1 MVELSESFLT
11 FGKLIYQIIKL
22 SISTMI
28 RVPSLIHAGEFQSLK
43 IQDMT
48 FVAYR
53 NQDPPLKN
61 EVFFEEHAVI
71 FVLEGEKK
79 FVSPTQTIHVRK
91 GHIVFIRRG
100 YYLMQETIDS
110 NYRSLVFFFNEKL
123 LKEFVGLHL
132 APPAPRGGAN
142 SSQTLIVREEIF
154 EPALESKTPEASVAP
169 LGAGGAEL
177 LVFEITESLNKFTE
191 SIFPYFHHETPY
203 LNHFLRLKLQ
213 ELLLHI
219 LEIDVSGQFKSI
231 LFSLYKGEKV
241 DLEYLMN
248 SYYLKPL
255 SLEEL
260 SRLSGRSLS
269 AFKRDFQ
276 EQFNTSPAL
285 WIKNKR
291 LEYAGLQLG
300 KTDKNV
306 SEISMEIGYESVS
319 HFIKAYK
326 EKFGQ
331 TPGRNG
337 ER

>member
-1 MVELSESFLT
+1 
-11 FGKLIYQIIKL
+11 
-22 SISTMI
+22 MI

-79 FVSPTQTIHVRK
+79 FVSATQTIHVRK
-91 GHIVFIRRG
+91 GNIVFIRRG
-100 YYLMQETIDS
+100 YYVMQETIDT

-123 LKEFVGLHL
+123 LKEFVGQHL
-132 APPAPRGGAN
+132 EIFTKATAPPPPKGEQK
-142 SSQTLIVREEIF
+142 SDSE
-154 EPALESKTPEASVAP
+154 TPP
-169 LGAGGAEL
+169 LGVGGL

-191 SIFPYFHHETPY
+191 SIFPYFTLETQY

-241 DLEYLMN
+241 DLEYLMQ
-248 SYYLKPL
+248 SYYLKQI
-255 SLEEL
+255 
-260 SRLSGRSLS
+260 GR
-269 AFKRDFQ
+269 AH
-276 EQFNTSPAL
+276 
-285 WIKNKR
+285 
-291 LEYAGLQLG
+291 
-300 KTDKNV
+300 V
-306 SEISMEIGYESVS
+306 
-319 HFIKAYK
+319 
-326 EKFGQ
+326 
-331 TPGRNG
+331 
-337 ER
+337 

>member
-1 MVELSESFLT
+1 
-11 FGKLIYQIIKL
+11 
-22 SISTMI
+22 MI

-79 FVSPTQTIHVRK
+79 FVSATQTIHVRK
-91 GHIVFIRRG
+91 GNIVFIRRG
-100 YYLMQETIDS
+100 YYVMQETIDT

-123 LKEFVGLHL
+123 LKEFVGQHL
-132 APPAPRGGAN
+132 ELVAPPAPRGGAFEST
-142 SSQTLIVREEIF
+142 SSVQT
-154 EPALESKTPEASVAP
+154 PP
-169 LGAGGAEL
+169 LGVGGL
-177 LVFEITESLNKFTE
+177 LVFEITESLDKFTE
-191 SIFPYFHHETPY
+191 SIFPYFTLETQY

-219 LEIDVSGQFKSI
+219 LEIDASGQFKSI

-241 DLEYLMN
+241 DLEYLMQ
-248 SYYLKPL
+248 SYYLKLL
-255 SLEEL
+255 SLDEL

-276 EQFNTSPAL
+276 DKFDTSPAL

-291 LEYAGLQLG
+291 LEYAGLQLEN
-300 KTDKNV
+300 TDKNV

-319 HFIKAYK
+319 HFIKAFK
-326 EKFGQ
+326 EKFGK
-331 TPGRNG
+331 TPGGGDR
-337 ER
+337 R

>member
-1 MVELSESFLT
+1 
-11 FGKLIYQIIKL
+11 
-22 SISTMI
+22 MI

-79 FVSPTQTIHVRK
+79 FVSATQTIHVRK
-91 GHIVFIRRG
+91 GNIVFIRRG
-100 YYLMQETIDS
+100 YYVMQETIDT

-123 LKEFVGLHL
+123 LKEFVGQHL
-132 APPAPRGGAN
+132 GLFENTLLRNEEN
-142 SSQTLIVREEIF
+142 ST
-154 EPALESKTPEASVAP
+154 
-169 LGAGGAEL
+169 L
-177 LVFEITESLNKFTE
+177 LVFETTESLEKFTE
-191 SIFPYFHHETPY
+191 SIFPYFTLETQY
-203 LNHFLRLKLQ
+203 LNHFLGLKLQ

-241 DLEYLMN
+241 DLEYLMQ
-248 SYYLKPL
+248 SYYLKLL

-260 SRLSGRSLS
+260 ARLSGRSLS

-276 EQFNTSPAL
+276 EKFNTSPAL

-291 LEYAGLQLG
+291 LEYAGLQLEN
-300 KTDKNV
+300 TDKNV
-306 SEISMEIGYESVS
+306 SEISMEIGYESIS
-319 HFIKAYK
+319 HFIKAFK
-326 EKFGQ
+326 EKFGK
-331 TPGRNG
+331 TPGKNL
-337 ER
+337 

>member
-1 MVELSESFLT
+1 
-11 FGKLIYQIIKL
+11 
-22 SISTMI
+22 MI

-79 FVSPTQTIHVRK
+79 FVSATQNIHVRK
-91 GHIVFIRRG
+91 GNIVFIRRG
-100 YYLMQETIDS
+100 YYVMQETIDT

-123 LKEFVGLHL
+123 LKEFVGQHL
-132 APPAPRGGAN
+132 ELFENTFLRNEEN
-142 SSQTLIVREEIF
+142 ST
-154 EPALESKTPEASVAP
+154 
-169 LGAGGAEL
+169 L
-177 LVFEITESLNKFTE
+177 LVFEITESLDKFTE
-191 SIFPYFHHETPY
+191 SIFPYFTLETQY

-219 LEIDVSGQFKSI
+219 LEIDTSGQFKSI

-241 DLEYLMN
+241 DLEYLMQ
-248 SYYLKPL
+248 SYYLKLL
-255 SLEEL
+255 SLDEL

-276 EQFNTSPAL
+276 DKFDTSPAL

-291 LEYAGLQLG
+291 LEYASLQLEN
-300 KTDKNV
+300 TDKNV

-319 HFIKAYK
+319 HFIKAFK
-326 EKFGQ
+326 EKFGK
-331 TPGRNG
+331 TPGRK
-337 ER
+337 

>member
-1 MVELSESFLT
+1 
-11 FGKLIYQIIKL
+11 
-22 SISTMI
+22 MI

-91 GHIVFIRRG
+91 GHILFIRRG

-123 LKEFVGLHL
+123 LKEFVGQHL
-132 APPAPRGGAN
+132 EMFTTAPRSVGRPAPEGGA
-142 SSQTLIVREEIF
+142 STQL
-154 EPALESKTPEASVAP
+154 LDSKAPEASVAP
-169 LGAGGAEL
+169 SGAGETDASGAL

-191 SIFPYFHHETPY
+191 SIFPYFHQETPY

-219 LEIDVSGQFKSI
+219 LEIDHSGQFKSI

-276 EQFNTSPAL
+276 EQFNNSPAL

-291 LEYAGLQLG
+291 LEYAGLQLE
-300 KTDKNV
+300 KTNKNV

-331 TPGRNG
+331 TPGKNG

>member
-1 MVELSESFLT
+1 
-11 FGKLIYQIIKL
+11 
-22 SISTMI
+22 MI

-91 GHIVFIRRG
+91 GNIVFIRRG
-100 YYLMQETIDS
+100 YYLMQETIDT

-132 APPAPRGGAN
+132 ELFGNTSLTEGDA
-142 SSQTLIVREEIF
+142 SS
-154 EPALESKTPEASVAP
+154 
-169 LGAGGAEL
+169 L

-191 SIFPYFHHETPY
+191 SIFPYFHQETPY

-276 EQFNTSPAL
+276 EQFNTSPAV

-291 LEYAGLQLG
+291 LEYASLQLE
-300 KTDKNV
+300 KTHKNV

-331 TPGRNG
+331 TPGKNG

>member
-1 MVELSESFLT
+1 
-11 FGKLIYQIIKL
+11 
-22 SISTMI
+22 MI

-79 FVSPTQTIHVRK
+79 FVSATQTIHVRK
-91 GHIVFIRRG
+91 GNIVFIRRG
-100 YYLMQETIDS
+100 YYVMQETIDT

-123 LKEFVGLHL
+123 LKEFVGQHL
-132 APPAPRGGAN
+132 GLFENTLLRNEEN
-142 SSQTLIVREEIF
+142 ST
-154 EPALESKTPEASVAP
+154 
-169 LGAGGAEL
+169 L
-177 LVFEITESLNKFTE
+177 LVFETTESLEKFTE
-191 SIFPYFHHETPY
+191 SIFPYFTLETQY
-203 LNHFLRLKLQ
+203 LNHFLGLKLQ

-219 LEIDVSGQFKSI
+219 LEIDISGQFKSI

-241 DLEYLMN
+241 DLEYLMK
-248 SYYLKPL
+248 SYYLKLL

-276 EQFNTSPAL
+276 EKFNTSPAL

-291 LEYAGLQLG
+291 LEYAGLQLEN
-300 KTDKNV
+300 TNKNV
-306 SEISMEIGYESVS
+306 SEISMEIGYESIS
-319 HFIKAYK
+319 HFIKAFK
-326 EKFGQ
+326 EKFGK
-331 TPGRNG
+331 TPGLSVNG
-337 ER
+337 IR

>member
-1 MVELSESFLT
+1 
-11 FGKLIYQIIKL
+11 
-22 SISTMI
+22 MI

-79 FVSPTQTIHVRK
+79 FVSATQTIHVRK
-91 GHIVFIRRG
+91 GNIVFIRRG
-100 YYLMQETIDS
+100 YYVMQETIDT

-123 LKEFVGLHL
+123 LKEFVGQHL
-132 APPAPRGGAN
+132 GLFENTLLRNEEN
-142 SSQTLIVREEIF
+142 ST
-154 EPALESKTPEASVAP
+154 
-169 LGAGGAEL
+169 L
-177 LVFEITESLNKFTE
+177 LVFETTESLEKFTE
-191 SIFPYFHHETPY
+191 SIFPYFTLETQY
-203 LNHFLRLKLQ
+203 LNHFLGLKLQ

-241 DLEYLMN
+241 DLEYLMQ
-248 SYYLKPL
+248 SYYLKLL

-276 EQFNTSPAL
+276 EKFNTSPAF

-291 LEYAGLQLG
+291 LEYAGLQLEN
-300 KTDKNV
+300 TDKNV
-306 SEISMEIGYESVS
+306 SEISIEIGYESVS
-319 HFIKAYK
+319 HFIKAFK
-326 EKFGQ
+326 EKFGK
-331 TPGRNG
+331 TPGKNL
-337 ER
+337 

>member
-1 MVELSESFLT
+1 
-11 FGKLIYQIIKL
+11 
-22 SISTMI
+22 MI

-79 FVSPTQTIHVRK
+79 FVSATQTIHVRK
-91 GHIVFIRRG
+91 GNIVFIRRG
-100 YYLMQETIDS
+100 YYLMQETIDT

-123 LKEFVGLHL
+123 LKEFVGQHL
-132 APPAPRGGAN
+132 ELFENTSLRNEEN
-142 SSQTLIVREEIF
+142 ST
-154 EPALESKTPEASVAP
+154 
-169 LGAGGAEL
+169 L

-191 SIFPYFHHETPY
+191 SIFPYFNLETQY

-219 LEIDVSGQFKSI
+219 LEIDASGQFKNI

-241 DLEYLMN
+241 DLEYLMQ
-248 SYYLKPL
+248 SYYLKLL

-276 EQFNTSPAL
+276 EKFDTSPAH

-291 LEYAGLQLG
+291 LEYAGLQLEN
-300 KTDKNV
+300 THKNV

-319 HFIKAYK
+319 HFIKAFK
-326 EKFGQ
+326 EKFGK
-331 TPGRNG
+331 TPGKNG
-337 ER
+337 

>member
-1 MVELSESFLT
+1 
-11 FGKLIYQIIKL
+11 
-22 SISTMI
+22 MI

-91 GHIVFIRRG
+91 GNIVFIRRG
-100 YYLMQETIDS
+100 YYLMQETIDT

-123 LKEFVGLHL
+123 LKEFVGLH
-132 APPAPRGGAN
+132 
-142 SSQTLIVREEIF
+142 F
-154 EPALESKTPEASVAP
+154 ELFEKTSMVNGDAST
-169 LGAGGAEL
+169 L

-191 SIFPYFHHETPY
+191 SIFPYFHSETPY

-276 EQFNTSPAL
+276 EQFTTSPAL

-291 LEYAGLQLG
+291 LEYAGLQLE
-300 KTDKNV
+300 KTHKNV

-319 HFIKAYK
+319 HFIKAFK

>member
-1 MVELSESFLT
+1 
-11 FGKLIYQIIKL
+11 
-22 SISTMI
+22 MI

-79 FVSPTQTIHVRK
+79 FVSATQTIHVRK
-91 GHIVFIRRG
+91 GNIVFIRRG
-100 YYLMQETIDS
+100 YYVMQETIDT

-123 LKEFVGLHL
+123 LKEFVGQHL
-132 APPAPRGGAN
+132 SLFENTLLRNEEN
-142 SSQTLIVREEIF
+142 ST
-154 EPALESKTPEASVAP
+154 
-169 LGAGGAEL
+169 L
-177 LVFEITESLNKFTE
+177 LVFETTESLEKFTE
-191 SIFPYFHHETPY
+191 SIFPYFTLKTQY
-203 LNHFLRLKLQ
+203 LNHFLGLKLQ

-219 LEIDVSGQFKSI
+219 LEIDISGQFKSI

-241 DLEYLMN
+241 DLEYLMK
-248 SYYLKPL
+248 SYYLKLL

-276 EQFNTSPAL
+276 EKFNTSPAL

-291 LEYAGLQLG
+291 LEYAWLQLEN
-300 KTDKNV
+300 TDKNV
-306 SEISMEIGYESVS
+306 SEISMEIGYESIS
-319 HFIKAYK
+319 HFIKAFK
-326 EKFGQ
+326 EKFGK
-331 TPGRNG
+331 TPGLSVNG
-337 ER
+337 IR

>member
-1 MVELSESFLT
+1 
-11 FGKLIYQIIKL
+11 
-22 SISTMI
+22 MI

-79 FVSPTQTIHVRK
+79 FVSATQTIHVRK
-91 GHIVFIRRG
+91 GNIVFIRRG
-100 YYLMQETIDS
+100 YYVMQETIDT

-123 LKEFVGLHL
+123 LKEFVGQHL
-132 APPAPRGGAN
+132 GLFENTLLRNEEN
-142 SSQTLIVREEIF
+142 ST
-154 EPALESKTPEASVAP
+154 
-169 LGAGGAEL
+169 L
-177 LVFEITESLNKFTE
+177 LVFETTESLEKFTE
-191 SIFPYFHHETPY
+191 SIFPYFTLKTQY
-203 LNHFLRLKLQ
+203 LNHFLGLKLQ

-219 LEIDVSGQFKSI
+219 LEIDISGQFKSI

-241 DLEYLMN
+241 DLEYLMK
-248 SYYLKPL
+248 SYYLKL
-255 SLEEL
+255 FSLEEL

-276 EQFNTSPAL
+276 EKFNTSPAL

-291 LEYAGLQLG
+291 LEYAWLQLEN
-300 KTDKNV
+300 TDKNV
-306 SEISMEIGYESVS
+306 SEISMEIGYESIS
-319 HFIKAYK
+319 HFIKAFK
-326 EKFGQ
+326 EKFGK
-331 TPGRNG
+331 TPGLSVNG
-337 ER
+337 IR

>member
-1 MVELSESFLT
+1 
-11 FGKLIYQIIKL
+11 
-22 SISTMI
+22 MI

-79 FVSPTQTIHVRK
+79 FVSATQTIHVRK
-91 GHIVFIRRG
+91 GNIVFIRRG
-100 YYLMQETIDS
+100 YYVMQETIDT

-123 LKEFVGLHL
+123 LKEFVGQHL
-132 APPAPRGGAN
+132 GLFENTLLRNEEN
-142 SSQTLIVREEIF
+142 ST
-154 EPALESKTPEASVAP
+154 
-169 LGAGGAEL
+169 L
-177 LVFEITESLNKFTE
+177 LVFETTESLEKFTE
-191 SIFPYFHHETPY
+191 SIFPYFTLETQY
-203 LNHFLRLKLQ
+203 LNHFLGLKLQ

-241 DLEYLMN
+241 DLEYLMQ
-248 SYYLKPL
+248 SYYLKLL

-276 EQFNTSPAL
+276 EKFNTSPAL

-291 LEYAGLQLG
+291 LEYAGLQLEN
-300 KTDKNV
+300 TDKNV
-306 SEISMEIGYESVS
+306 SEISMEIGYESIS
-319 HFIKAYK
+319 HFIKAFK
-326 EKFGQ
+326 EKFGN
-331 TPGRNG
+331 TPGKNL
-337 ER
+337 

>member
-1 MVELSESFLT
+1 
-11 FGKLIYQIIKL
+11 
-22 SISTMI
+22 MI

-79 FVSPTQTIHVRK
+79 FVSATQTIHVRK
-91 GHIVFIRRG
+91 GNIVFIRRG
-100 YYLMQETIDS
+100 YYLMQETIDT

-123 LKEFVGLHL
+123 LKEFVGQHL
-132 APPAPRGGAN
+132 ELFQDQNQAPPAPRGGAFASN
-142 SSQTLIVREEIF
+142 SD
-154 EPALESKTPEASVAP
+154 SKIPP
-169 LGAGGAEL
+169 LGVRGLGL

-191 SIFPYFHHETPY
+191 SIFPYFNLETQY

-241 DLEYLMN
+241 DLEYLMQ
-248 SYYLKPL
+248 SYYLKLL
-255 SLEEL
+255 SLDEL

-276 EQFNTSPAL
+276 EKFDTSPAH

-291 LEYAGLQLG
+291 LEYASLQLEN
-300 KTDKNV
+300 TNKNV

-319 HFIKAYK
+319 HFIKAFK
-326 EKFGQ
+326 EKFGK
-331 TPGRNG
+331 TPGYR
-337 ER
+337 

>member
-1 MVELSESFLT
+1 
-11 FGKLIYQIIKL
+11 
-22 SISTMI
+22 MI

-91 GHIVFIRRG
+91 GNIVFIRRG
-100 YYLMQETIDS
+100 YYLMQETIDT

-123 LKEFVGLHL
+123 LKEFVGQHL
-132 APPAPRGGAN
+132 ELFDN
-142 SSQTLIVREEIF
+142 SLLRNEE
-154 EPALESKTPEASVAP
+154 LST
-169 LGAGGAEL
+169 L

-191 SIFPYFHHETPY
+191 SIFPYFNLKTQY
-203 LNHFLRLKLQ
+203 LNHFLRLKLH

-219 LEIDVSGQFKSI
+219 LEIDVSGQFKNI

-241 DLEYLMN
+241 DLDYLMQ

-276 EQFNTSPAL
+276 EKFDTSPAL

-291 LEYAGLQLG
+291 LEHAGLQLEN
-300 KTDKNV
+300 THKNV

-319 HFIKAYK
+319 HFIKAFK
-326 EKFGQ
+326 EKFGK
-331 TPGRNG
+331 TPGKNL
-337 ER
+337 

>member
-1 MVELSESFLT
+1 
-11 FGKLIYQIIKL
+11 
-22 SISTMI
+22 MI

-79 FVSPTQTIHVRK
+79 FVSATQTIHVRK
-91 GHIVFIRRG
+91 GNIVFIRRG
-100 YYLMQETIDS
+100 YYLMQETIDT

-123 LKEFVGLHL
+123 LKEFVGQHL
-132 APPAPRGGAN
+132 ELFEDTSLRN
-142 SSQTLIVREEIF
+142 EEY
-154 EPALESKTPEASVAP
+154 ST
-169 LGAGGAEL
+169 L
-177 LVFEITESLNKFTE
+177 LVFEITESLDKFTE
-191 SIFPYFHHETPY
+191 SIFPYFTLETQY

-241 DLEYLMN
+241 DLEYLMQ
-248 SYYLKPL
+248 SYYLKLL

-276 EQFNTSPAL
+276 EKFDTSPAL

-291 LEYAGLQLG
+291 LEYAGLQLEN
-300 KTDKNV
+300 TDKNV

-319 HFIKAYK
+319 HFIKAFK
-326 EKFGQ
+326 EKFGK
-331 TPGRNG
+331 TPGKNL
-337 ER
+337 